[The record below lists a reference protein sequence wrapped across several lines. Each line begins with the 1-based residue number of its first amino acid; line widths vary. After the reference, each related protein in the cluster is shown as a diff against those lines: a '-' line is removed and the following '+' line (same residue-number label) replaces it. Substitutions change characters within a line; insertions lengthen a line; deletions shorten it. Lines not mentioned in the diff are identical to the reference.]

1 MGIINPAELDLRE
14 ESVVKINRTAKV
26 TSRGKRFRFSALVV
40 IGDGRG
46 HVGVGLGKAN
56 EVIAAIQKG
65 KELAKRNIKKTM
77 IVNGT
82 IPHKIVGKHGA
93 SKILLKPASPG
104 TGIIAGAAVRSV
116 MEQVGVNNILTKRQ
130 GSKNTMNLVH
140 ATISALFNLKD
151 AVAIAN
157 KRGVSL
163 NRVFS

>member
-1 MGIINPAELDLRE
+1 MVADIETKQYELTE
-14 ESVVKINRTAKV
+14 KTIAINRTSKV
-26 TSRGKRFRFSALVV
+26 VEGGRIFSFSAVV
-40 IGDGRG
+40 V
-46 HVGVGLGKAN
+46 VGNG
-56 EVIAAIQKG
+56 KG
-65 KELAKRNIKKTM
+65 KVGFGIGKSDEVPVAVQKATDQAKKSM
-77 IVNGT
+77 IQVDLKGT
-82 IPHKIVGKHGA
+82 TLQHAIVGKHGA
-93 SKILLKPASPG
+93 SRILLKPASPG

-163 NRVFS
+163 KRVFN